1 MGMAPDPTTYDEQIG
16 MTFTQ
21 SFTSMTY
28 NVTAVEQTDPSSGVG
43 PAYLLNGL
51 SDSGY
56 WYQVGLSYNW
66 EGPSRNPGF
75 NLLYEVWDSAR
86 NSIYPTNGGGG
97 VQAFSGNVRAGDTVL
112 LNLYFSSAYGVVMLA
127 VDSNTGATSSKTY
140 SAEGGSEFIGLSS
153 GPGNS
158 NGYFTG
164 LMTEWYHSSPFY
176 GNISPVKYTNSHSTL
191 TSAWMWIDEFSC
203 SDVSCSSP
211 AVLFSDA
218 SSAPVYYSGQTSL
231 HEFSSHGATEFSNAY
246 GLITGPAYLSVT
258 VSYSVI
264 GGGTGFGEPSFSYS
278 YQDAVQSA
286 TLTQLPKTYTV
297 DAVSSWSVSDSLPGS
312 SQDERWV
319 TSSTAGTASSSQTIN
334 FAYQHQYLLSV
345 FGGVISSMTAPQ
357 IHGATG
363 WYDAGS
369 GVSIEYEHAW
379 DIAAQRSRVVAT
391 GFSVN
396 GHFDTVPVSGNGTFS
411 VDLEMNSPMA
421 VVIKSSTQYYIRF
434 VVANASGLEALI
446 PTQVEIRT
454 GNQSEAVVG
463 LGIWLDNGSTFT
475 VPMVTYEGVDVAPAP
490 GAQYVVTAP
499 GNITLNALVYDAAL
513 RATDFLGLPVGGAQV
528 EMTLVNGTVLTGTT
542 NAKGVF
548 MVSDIPL
555 GNFTGKITSFGLATQ
570 VAGDAS
576 KGAIVQATVLLSTVV
591 VALVVALA
599 AAIVVSAYATR
610 RRSKRRSVSAK
621 SRSPEE
627 SGALLEPSQPP
638 AMVS

>member
-1 MGMAPDPTTYDEQIG
+1 
-16 MTFTQ
+16 
-21 SFTSMTY
+21 
-28 NVTAVEQTDPSSGVG
+28 
-43 PAYLLNGL
+43 
-51 SDSGY
+51 
-56 WYQVGLSYNW
+56 
-66 EGPSRNPGF
+66 
-75 NLLYEVWDSAR
+75 
-86 NSIYPTNGGGG
+86 
-97 VQAFSGNVRAGDTVL
+97 
-112 LNLYFSSAYGVVMLA
+112 ML
-127 VDSNTGATSSKTY
+127 
-140 SAEGGSEFIGLSS
+140 
-153 GPGNS
+153 
-158 NGYFTG
+158 
-164 LMTEWYHSSPFY
+164 
-176 GNISPVKYTNSHSTL
+176 
-191 TSAWMWIDEFSC
+191 
-203 SDVSCSSP
+203 
-211 AVLFSDA
+211 
-218 SSAPVYYSGQTSL
+218 
-231 HEFSSHGATEFSNAY
+231 
-246 GLITGPAYLSVT
+246 
-258 VSYSVI
+258 
-264 GGGTGFGEPSFSYS
+264 
-278 YQDAVQSA
+278 
-286 TLTQLPKTYTV
+286 
-297 DAVSSWSVSDSLPGS
+297 
-312 SQDERWV
+312 
-319 TSSTAGTASSSQTIN
+319 
-334 FAYQHQYLLSV
+334 
-345 FGGVISSMTAPQ
+345 
-357 IHGATG
+357 
-363 WYDAGS
+363 
-369 GVSIEYEHAW
+369 
-379 DIAAQRSRVVAT
+379 AT